1 MLFYALITRVDQNS
15 LQAFYKRFIIDR
27 IQDGGV
33 ARRGGPLP
41 YRVPD
46 FSSHGVTTPHLPP
59 PTLSSSAPRDETW
72 AVDERSLK
80 LFAEQLK
87 GPPTDRAW
95 YDLRREAERIA
106 LVPGFDRLITL
117 DANAIKELPHQID
130 VAQRV
135 LRQMGGRAILADE
148 VGLGKTI
155 EASII
160 YKELAIRGLARRAL
174 ILTPASLVGQWQ
186 GELAEKFF
194 ERFDAPTDPD
204 DWQRV
209 TKAIV
214 SHDRARSRRH
224 AEEILRH
231 HWDLVIVDEAH
242 KIKSHRGA
250 TYQFIERIERD
261 FILLLTAT
269 PLQNDL
275 RELYNLVTLLRP
287 GQLGTWEEFRAEHL
301 VAGDHRQPRDPEAL
315 RALTHEVMIRTRRS
329 SVVDDLNLPPRR
341 PRHPE
346 VKLTTA
352 ERDLYDR
359 TTQFLRRLYR
369 EGFVQPAEQEET
381 EDGGEAPRRRLTK
394 KGILQLAVIHLRQR
408 LCSSAKALAES
419 LEHLAESER
428 ISPEYRT
435 IARQLAQRAQKIKT
449 HAKLNVLTAVLKET
463 PDRVVVFSDH
473 RPTIQLIEQR
483 VQALGRKPIVYWGA
497 HATPER
503 DKRIRAFHEDERSVL
518 IATRAGSEG
527 RNLQFCNVLVNYD
540 LPWNPMVVEQRIG
553 RLHRIGQTR
562 EVHIVNL
569 AAAGTIESYILEL
582 LDRKI
587 KLFELVVGELDLILG
602 EFGGAHTFEGRLA
615 DEWLA
620 ADNEEDFARRVETIG
635 ADIEKSSAVGKEQEQ
650 LNSLIA
656 PDDNA
661 TRLER
666 RFETLSV
673 PGRLRLGLGTSQVTK
688 AAGWDAKRR
697 RLGVHVT
704 EVLEALE
711 SIEPIGGITM
721 PQPAGSHPQYGELV
735 RLTGMSSSGR
745 AITLVAQVEHLP
757 LVLVDIQVDT
767 A

>member
-1 MLFYALITRVDQNS
+1 MTLPN
-15 LQAFYKRFIIDR
+15 
-27 IQDGGV
+27 
-33 ARRGGPLP
+33 PLP
-41 YRVPD
+41 QPD
-46 FSSHGVTTPHLPP
+46 ASW
-59 PTLSSSAPRDETW
+59 E
-72 AVDERSLK
+72 VDERSLTLFVEK
-80 LFAEQLK
+80 LKE
-87 GPPTDRAW
+87 PPADRAW
-95 YDLRREAERIA
+95 YELRREAERIA

-135 LRQMGGRAILADE
+135 LRDMGGRAILADE

-155 EASII
+155 EASIV
-160 YKELAIRGLARRAL
+160 YKELAVRGLARRAL

-186 GELAEKFF
+186 GELEEKFF
-194 ERFDAPTDPD
+194 ERFETPTDPD

-209 TKAIV
+209 TKAII
-214 SHDRARSRRH
+214 SHDRARTRRH

-231 HWDLVIVDEAH
+231 RWDLVIVDEAH
-242 KIKSHRGA
+242 KVKSHRGA
-250 TYQFIERIERD
+250 TYQFIEKIERD

-275 RELYNLVTLLRP
+275 RELYNLITLLRP
-287 GQLGTWEEFRAEHL
+287 GQLGTWQEFKSEHL
-301 VAGDHRQPRDPEAL
+301 VSGDHRQPRDPEAL

-329 SVVDDLNLPPRR
+329 SVALDLDLPPRR

-346 VKLTTA
+346 VKLTRA
-352 ERDLYDR
+352 EADLYQR
-359 TTQFLRRLYR
+359 TTDFLRRLYR
-369 EGFVQPAEQEET
+369 EGFIQPAEQEEP
-381 EDGGEAPRRRLTK
+381 EDGAPRRRTTK

-408 LCSSAKALAES
+408 LCSSARALAES
-419 LEHLAESER
+419 LTHLAESER
-428 ISPEYRT
+428 ISPEYRN
-435 IARQLAQRAQKIKT
+435 IAKQLAKRAQGIRT
-449 HAKLNVLTAVLKET
+449 HAKLDVLTKLLKET
-463 PDRVVVFSDH
+463 PDRLVIFSDH
-473 RPTIQLIEQR
+473 RPTIELIEER
-483 VQALGRKPIVYWGA
+483 VTKLGRQPIVYWGA
-497 HATPER
+497 HSTAER
-503 DKRIRAFHEDERSVL
+503 DKRIRAFHEDQRSVL

-569 AAAGTIESYILEL
+569 AAAGTIESYILQL

-587 KLFELVVGELDLILG
+587 KLFELVVGELDVILG
-602 EFGGAHTFEGRLA
+602 EFGGAQQFEGRLA
-615 DEWLA
+615 EEWLA
-620 ADNEEDFARRVETIG
+620 AEGEEDFARRVETLG

-661 TRLER
+661 MRLER

-673 PGRLRLGLGTSQVTK
+673 PGRLRLGLGTSQVVKTTRWETK
-688 AAGWDAKRR
+688 RH

-704 EVLEALE
+704 ELLEALE
-711 SIEPIGGITM
+711 SIEPIGGVTTEQ
-721 PQPAGSHPQYGELV
+721 QPAGTHPEYGDLV
-735 RLTGMSSSGR
+735 RLTGLTSTGR
-745 AITLVAQVEHLP
+745 AITLVAQVDRLP
-757 LVLVDIQVDT
+757 LALVDIEADP

>member
-1 MLFYALITRVDQNS
+1 MTLPN
-15 LQAFYKRFIIDR
+15 
-27 IQDGGV
+27 
-33 ARRGGPLP
+33 PLP
-41 YRVPD
+41 D
-46 FSSHGVTTPHLPP
+46 DS
-59 PTLSSSAPRDETW
+59 W
-72 AVDERSLK
+72 AVDERSLN
-80 LFAEQLK
+80 LFVDALKQPPAE
-87 GPPTDRAW
+87 RAW
-95 YDLRREAERIA
+95 YELRREAERIA

-135 LRQMGGRAILADE
+135 LRDMGGRAILADE

-186 GELAEKFF
+186 GELEEKFF
-194 ERFDAPTDPD
+194 ERFETPTDPD

-209 TKAIV
+209 TKAII

-231 HWDLVIVDEAH
+231 RWDLVIVDEAH
-242 KIKSHRGA
+242 KVKSHRGA
-250 TYQFIERIERD
+250 TYQFIEKIERD

-275 RELYNLVTLLRP
+275 RELYNLITLLRP
-287 GQLGTWEEFRAEHL
+287 GQLGTWQEFKSEHL
-301 VAGDHRQPRDPEAL
+301 VSGDHRQPRDPEAL

-346 VKLTTA
+346 VKLTRVEA
-352 ERDLYDR
+352 DLYRR
-359 TTQFLRRLYR
+359 TTEFLRRLYR
-369 EGFVQPAEQEET
+369 EGFITPVEQEEP
-381 EDGGEAPRRRLTK
+381 EDEAPRRRTTK

-408 LCSSAKALAES
+408 LCSSSRALAES
-419 LEHLAESER
+419 LAHLAESER
-428 ISPEYRT
+428 INPEYRA
-435 IARQLAQRAQKIKT
+435 IAKQLAQRAEGIKT
-449 HAKLNVLTAVLKET
+449 HAKLDVLTKLLKET
-463 PDRVVVFSDH
+463 PDRLVVFSDH
-473 RPTIQLIEQR
+473 RPTIQLIEER
-483 VQALGRKPIVYWGA
+483 VKKLGRQPIVYWGA
-497 HATPER
+497 HSTPER
-503 DKRIRAFHEDERSVL
+503 DKRIRAFHDDDTSVL

-553 RLHRIGQTR
+553 RLHRIGQKR

-569 AAAGTIESYILEL
+569 AAAGTIESYILQL
-582 LDRKI
+582 LDQKI

-602 EFGGAHTFEGRLA
+602 EFGGAQEFEGRLA
-615 DEWLA
+615 KEWLA
-620 ADNEEDFARRVETIG
+620 AESEEDFARRVETMG
-635 ADIEKSSAVGKEQEQ
+635 ADIEKSSAAGKEQEE

-661 TRLER
+661 MRLER

-673 PGRLRLGLGTSQVTK
+673 PGRLRLGLGTSQVVKTTRWETK
-688 AAGWDAKRR
+688 RH

-704 EVLEALE
+704 ELLEALE
-711 SIEPIGGITM
+711 SIEPIGGVTTER
-721 PQPAGSHPQYGELV
+721 QPAGTHPEYGDLV
-735 RLTGMSSSGR
+735 RLTGLTSTGR
-745 AITLVAQVEHLP
+745 AITLVAQVDRLP
-757 LVLVDIQVDT
+757 LALVDIEADPK
-767 A
+767 

>member
-1 MLFYALITRVDQNS
+1 MADDLWS
-15 LQAFYKRFIIDR
+15 
-27 IQDGGV
+27 
-33 ARRGGPLP
+33 
-41 YRVPD
+41 
-46 FSSHGVTTPHLPP
+46 
-59 PTLSSSAPRDETW
+59 
-72 AVDERSLK
+72 VDERSFE
-80 LFAEQLK
+80 LFVKQLAA
-87 GPPTDRAW
+87 PRAHRAW
-95 YDLRREAERIA
+95 YELRREAEHVA

-117 DANAIKELPHQID
+117 GGHAIKELPHQID

-135 LRQMGGRAILADE
+135 LRHMGGRAILADE

-155 EASII
+155 EASIV
-160 YKELAIRGLARRAL
+160 YRELAIRGLARRAL

-186 GELAEKFF
+186 GELEEKFF
-194 ERFDAPTDPD
+194 QRFETPTDPD
-204 DWQRV
+204 DWRSV

-250 TYQFIERIERD
+250 TYKFIEKIERD

-275 RELYNLVTLLRP
+275 RELYNLITLLRP
-287 GQLGTWEEFRAEHL
+287 GQLGTWEEFRAAHL
-301 VAGDHRQPRDPEAL
+301 VAGDPRQPKDPEAL
-315 RALTHEVMIRTRRS
+315 RTLTHAVMIRTRRA
-329 SVVDDLNLPPRR
+329 SVVDDLDLPPRR

-346 VKLTTA
+346 VKLTKA
-352 ERDLYDR
+352 EADLYER
-359 TTQFLRRLYR
+359 TTEFLRKLYR
-369 EGFVQPAEQEET
+369 EGFVPHEEDESASPLSET
-381 EDGGEAPRRRLTK
+381 ERGSGGEGPRRTG
-394 KGILQLAVIHLRQR
+394 KGMVQLAMIHLRQR

-419 LEHLAESER
+419 LGALAEAER
-428 ISPEYRT
+428 IKPQYRGLG
-435 IARQLAQRAQKIKT
+435 RQLAARAGKVNT
-449 HAKLNVLTAVLKET
+449 HAKLNVLTRILKET

-473 RPTIQLIEQR
+473 RPTLELIGQR
-483 VQALGRKPIVYWGA
+483 VKALKRTPIVYWGA
-497 HATPER
+497 LTTAER
-503 DKRIRAFHEDERSVL
+503 DKRIRAFHDDEKSVL

-527 RNLQFCNVLVNYD
+527 RNLQICNVLVNYD

-553 RLHRIGQTR
+553 RVHRIGQKR

-569 AAAGTIESYILEL
+569 AAAGTIESYILHL
-582 LDRKI
+582 LDKKI

-602 EFGGAHTFEGRLA
+602 EFGGAQKFEVRLA

-620 ADNEEDFARRVETIG
+620 AENDDDFARRVETLG
-635 ADIEKSSAVGKEQEQ
+635 LDIEKSSAAGREQER

-666 RFETLSV
+666 RFDDLSV
-673 PGRLRLGLGTSQVTK
+673 PARLRLGLGTNQLVK
-688 AAGWDAKRR
+688 AAGWEAKRT

-704 EVLEALE
+704 ELLEALE
-711 SIEPIGGITM
+711 SIEPIGGASTT
-721 PQPAGSHPQYGELV
+721 QPAGSHPQYGALV
-735 RLTGMSSSGR
+735 RLTGLTSSGR
-745 AITLVAQVEHLP
+745 AITLVAQVERRP
-757 LVLVDIQVDT
+757 LALVDIAVES

>member
-1 MLFYALITRVDQNS
+1 MTLPN
-15 LQAFYKRFIIDR
+15 
-27 IQDGGV
+27 
-33 ARRGGPLP
+33 PLP
-41 YRVPD
+41 QPD
-46 FSSHGVTTPHLPP
+46 ASW
-59 PTLSSSAPRDETW
+59 E
-72 AVDERSLK
+72 VDERSLTLFVEK
-80 LFAEQLK
+80 LKEPPAE
-87 GPPTDRAW
+87 RAW
-95 YDLRREAERIA
+95 YELRREAERIA

-135 LRQMGGRAILADE
+135 LRDMGGRAILADE

-186 GELAEKFF
+186 GELEEKFF
-194 ERFDAPTDPD
+194 ERFDTPTDPD
-204 DWQRV
+204 DWQRG
-209 TKAIV
+209 TITRAII

-231 HWDLVIVDEAH
+231 RWDLVIVDEAH
-242 KIKSHRGA
+242 KVKSHRGA
-250 TYQFIERIERD
+250 TYQFIEKIERD

-275 RELYNLVTLLRP
+275 RELYNLITLLRP
-287 GQLGTWEEFRAEHL
+287 GQLGTWQEFKSEHL
-301 VAGDHRQPRDPEAL
+301 VSGDHRQPRDPEAL

-346 VKLTTA
+346 VKLTRA
-352 ERDLYDR
+352 EADLYQR
-359 TTQFLRRLYR
+359 TTEFLRRLYR
-369 EGFVQPAEQEET
+369 EGFIQPAEQEDT
-381 EDGGEAPRRRLTK
+381 EDGAPRRRRTK
-394 KGILQLAVIHLRQR
+394 RGILQLAVIHLRQR
-408 LCSSAKALAES
+408 LCSSSRALAES
-419 LEHLAESER
+419 LAHLAESER
-428 ISPEYRT
+428 ISPQYRA
-435 IARQLAQRAQKIKT
+435 IAKQLAKRAEGIKT
-449 HAKLNVLTAVLKET
+449 HAKLDVLTKLLKET
-463 PDRVVVFSDH
+463 PDRLVVFSDH
-473 RPTIQLIEQR
+473 RPTIQLIEER
-483 VQALGRKPIVYWGA
+483 VKRLGRQPIVYWGA
-497 HATPER
+497 HSTADR
-503 DKRIRAFHEDERSVL
+503 DKRIRAFHEDTRSVL

-569 AAAGTIESYILEL
+569 AAAGTIESYILQL

-602 EFGGAHTFEGRLA
+602 EFGGAQEFEGRLA
-615 DEWLA
+615 KEWLA
-620 ADNEEDFARRVETIG
+620 AESEEDFARRVEVLG
-635 ADIEKSSAVGKEQEQ
+635 ADIETSGAVAKEQEA

-661 TRLER
+661 MRLER

-673 PGRLRLGLGTSQVTK
+673 PSRLRLGLGTSQVVKT
-688 AAGWDAKRR
+688 ATWEAKRHKLR
-697 RLGVHVT
+697 VHVT

-711 SIEPIGGITM
+711 SIEPIGGGGVTTL
-721 PQPAGSHPQYGELV
+721 QPAGSHPEYGELV
-735 RLTGMSSSGR
+735 RLTGLTSAGR
-745 AITLVAQVEHLP
+745 AITLVAQVDRRP
-757 LVLVDIQVDT
+757 LTLVDIEAD
-767 A
+767 AA

>member
-1 MLFYALITRVDQNS
+1 MPDPA
-15 LQAFYKRFIIDR
+15 
-27 IQDGGV
+27 
-33 ARRGGPLP
+33 
-41 YRVPD
+41 VPVW
-46 FSSHGVTTPHLPP
+46 S
-59 PTLSSSAPRDETW
+59 
-72 AVDERSLK
+72 VDERSLE
-80 LFAEQLK
+80 LFAKQLDA
-87 GPPTDRAW
+87 PSAPRAW
-95 YDLRREAERIA
+95 YELRREAEHVA

-117 DANAIKELPHQID
+117 GGHAIKELPHQID

-160 YKELAIRGLARRAL
+160 YWELAIRGLARRTL

-186 GELAEKFF
+186 GELEEKFF
-194 ERFDAPTDPD
+194 QHFDTPTDPD

-209 TKAIV
+209 TRAIG

-250 TYQFIERIERD
+250 TYQFIEKIERD
-261 FILLLTAT
+261 FLLLLTAT

-275 RELYNLVTLLRP
+275 RELYNLITLLRP
-287 GQLGTWEEFRAEHL
+287 GQLGTWQEFKSEHL
-301 VAGDHRQPRDPEAL
+301 VSGDHRQPRDPEAL

-346 VKLTTA
+346 VKLTRA
-352 ERDLYDR
+352 EADLYQR
-359 TTQFLRRLYR
+359 TTDFLRRLYR
-369 EGFVQPAEQEET
+369 EGFIQPAEQEET
-381 EDGGEAPRRRLTK
+381 EDGAPRRRTK

-408 LCSSAKALAES
+408 LCSSSRALAES
-419 LEHLAESER
+419 LAHLAESER
-428 ISPEYRT
+428 ISPQYRV
-435 IARQLAQRAQKIKT
+435 IATQLAKRAERIKT
-449 HAKLNVLTAVLKET
+449 HAKLDVLTKLLKET

-473 RPTIQLIEQR
+473 RPTIQLIEER
-483 VQALGRKPIVYWGA
+483 VKQLNRKPIVYWGA
-497 HATPER
+497 HSTADR
-503 DKRIRAFHEDERSVL
+503 DKRIRAFHDDERSVL

-569 AAAGTIESYILEL
+569 AAAGTIESYILQL
-582 LDRKI
+582 LDQKI

-602 EFGGAHTFEGRLA
+602 EFGGAQEFEGRLA
-615 DEWLA
+615 KEWLA
-620 ADNEEDFARRVETIG
+620 AESEEDFARRVETMG
-635 ADIEKSSAVGKEQEQ
+635 VEIEKSSAAGKEQEE

-661 TRLER
+661 MRLER

-673 PGRLRLGLGTSQVTK
+673 PGRLRLGLGTSRVLK
-688 AAGWDAKRR
+688 AVGWDAKRH

-711 SIEPIGGITM
+711 SIEPIGGVTT
-721 PQPAGSHPQYGELV
+721 PQPAGRHPEYGELV
-735 RLTGMSSSGR
+735 RLTGLTSAGR
-745 AITLVAQVEHLP
+745 AITLVAQVDHLP
-757 LVLVDIQVDT
+757 LVLVDIEAD
-767 A
+767 AA

>member
-1 MLFYALITRVDQNS
+1 MPEPS
-15 LQAFYKRFIIDR
+15 
-27 IQDGGV
+27 
-33 ARRGGPLP
+33 P
-41 YRVPD
+41 
-46 FSSHGVTTPHLPP
+46 LPP
-59 PTLSSSAPRDETW
+59 PPPAEDVWS
-72 AVDERSLK
+72 VDERSLRA
-80 LFAEQLK
+80 FAEQLQA
-87 GPPTDRAW
+87 PPADRAW
-95 YDLRREAERIA
+95 YDLRRDAERIA

-117 DANAIKELPHQID
+117 DANAIKELPHQIH

-186 GELAEKFF
+186 GELEEKFF
-194 ERFDAPTDPD
+194 ERFGAPTDPD
-204 DWQRV
+204 DWQHV

-224 AEEILRH
+224 AAEILRH

-250 TYQFIERIERD
+250 TYQFIEKIERD

-287 GQLGTWEEFRAEHL
+287 GQLGTWDEFRAEHL
-301 VAGDHRQPRDPEAL
+301 VAGDRRRPRDPDAL

-329 SVVDDLNLPPRR
+329 SVVDDLDLPPRR

-346 VKLTTA
+346 VRLTKA
-352 ERDLYDR
+352 ETDLYDR

-369 EGFVQPAEQEET
+369 EGFIQPAKQEDP
-381 EDGGEAPRRRLTK
+381 EDGGRARRRLTK
-394 KGILQLAVIHLRQR
+394 KGVVQLAVIHLRQR

-419 LEHLAESER
+419 LAHLADSER

-435 IARQLAQRAQKIKT
+435 VARQLAGRAQKIKT
-449 HAKLNVLTAVLKET
+449 HAKLDVLTAVLKET
-463 PDRVVVFSDH
+463 PDRVLVFSDH
-473 RPTIQLIEQR
+473 RPTIELIAQR
-483 VQALGRKPIVYWGA
+483 VEALGRTAIVYWGA

-503 DKRIRAFHEDERSVL
+503 DKRIRAFHDNERSVL

-553 RLHRIGQTR
+553 RLHRIGQKR

-569 AAAGTIESYILEL
+569 AAAGTIESYILQL

-602 EFGGAHTFEGRLA
+602 DFGGAQQFEGRLA

-620 ADNEEDFARRVETIG
+620 AESEEDFARRVEKIG
-635 ADIEKSSAVGKEQEQ
+635 VDIEKSSAVGKEQEQ

-661 TRLER
+661 VRLER
-666 RFETLSV
+666 RFDTLSA
-673 PGRLRLGLGTSQVTK
+673 PARLRLGLGTSQVIK
-688 AAGWDAKRR
+688 APGWDAKRQ

-704 EVLEALE
+704 EVLEALK
-711 SIEPIGGITM
+711 SIEPIAGVTT
-721 PQPAGSHPQYGELV
+721 PEPAGHHPKYGELV
-735 RLTGMSSSGR
+735 KVTGLTSAGR
-745 AITLVAQVEHLP
+745 TISLVAQANRLP
-757 LVLVDIQVDT
+757 LVLVDIDVH
-767 A
+767 AA

>member
-1 MLFYALITRVDQNS
+1 MTLPN
-15 LQAFYKRFIIDR
+15 
-27 IQDGGV
+27 
-33 ARRGGPLP
+33 PLP
-41 YRVPD
+41 QPD
-46 FSSHGVTTPHLPP
+46 ASWV
-59 PTLSSSAPRDETW
+59 
-72 AVDERSLK
+72 VDERSLTLFVEK
-80 LFAEQLK
+80 LKEPAA
-87 GPPTDRAW
+87 DRAW
-95 YDLRREAERIA
+95 YELRREAERIA

-135 LRQMGGRAILADE
+135 LRDMGGRAILADE

-186 GELAEKFF
+186 GELEEKFF
-194 ERFDAPTDPD
+194 ERFETPTDPD
-204 DWQRV
+204 DWPRL

-214 SHDRARSRRH
+214 SHDRARSRHH
-224 AEEILRH
+224 AAEILRH
-231 HWDLVIVDEAH
+231 RWDLVIVDEAH

-250 TYQFIERIERD
+250 TYQFIEKIERD

-287 GQLGTWEEFRAEHL
+287 GQLGTWEEFRAEQL
-301 VAGDHRQPRDPEAL
+301 VADDHRPRRDPEAL
-315 RALTHEVMIRTRRS
+315 RARPHEVMIRTRRS

-359 TTQFLRRLYR
+359 TTQFLRQLYR
-369 EGFVQPAEQEET
+369 EGFVQPQEQEE
-381 EDGGEAPRRRLTK
+381 EAEEGTPRRRRSG
-394 KGILQLAVIHLRQR
+394 KGMLQLAVIHLRQR

-419 LEHLAESER
+419 LEHLAEGER
-428 ISPEYRT
+428 IRPAYRT

-497 HATPER
+497 HGTPER
-503 DKRIRAFHEDERSVL
+503 DKRIRAFHADERSVL

-602 EFGGAHTFEGRLA
+602 EFGGAQQFEGRLA
-615 DEWLA
+615 EEWLA
-620 ADNEEDFARRVETIG
+620 AESEEDFARRVETIG

-666 RFETLSV
+666 RFDTLSV

-688 AAGWDAKRR
+688 AAGWDAKRQ

-711 SIEPIGGITM
+711 SIEPIGGITT

-735 RLTGMSSSGR
+735 RLTGMSSTGR

>member
-1 MLFYALITRVDQNS
+1 VTLPQ
-15 LQAFYKRFIIDR
+15 
-27 IQDGGV
+27 
-33 ARRGGPLP
+33 PLP
-41 YRVPD
+41 D
-46 FSSHGVTTPHLPP
+46 DS
-59 PTLSSSAPRDETW
+59 W

-80 LFAEQLK
+80 LFVDALREPPAE
-87 GPPTDRAW
+87 RAW
-95 YDLRREAERIA
+95 YELRREAERIA

-135 LRQMGGRAILADE
+135 LRDMGGRAILADE

-186 GELAEKFF
+186 GELEEKFF
-194 ERFDAPTDPD
+194 ERFETPTDPD

-209 TKAIV
+209 TKAII

-231 HWDLVIVDEAH
+231 RWDLVIVDEAH
-242 KIKSHRGA
+242 KVKSHRGA
-250 TYQFIERIERD
+250 TYQFIEKIERD

-275 RELYNLVTLLRP
+275 RELYNLITLLRP
-287 GQLGTWEEFRAEHL
+287 GQLGTWQEFKGEHL
-301 VAGDHRQPRDPEAL
+301 VSGDHRQPRDPEAL

-346 VKLTTA
+346 VKLTRA
-352 ERDLYDR
+352 EADLYRR
-359 TTQFLRRLYR
+359 TTEFLRRLYR
-369 EGFVQPAEQEET
+369 EGFIKPAEPEET
-381 EDGGEAPRRRLTK
+381 EDEAPRRRPTK

-408 LCSSAKALAES
+408 LCSSSRALAES
-419 LEHLAESER
+419 LAHLAESER
-428 ISPEYRT
+428 INPEYRA
-435 IARQLAQRAQKIKT
+435 IAKQLAKRAAGIKT
-449 HAKLNVLTAVLKET
+449 HAKLDVLTKLLKET
-463 PDRVVVFSDH
+463 PDRLVIFSDH
-473 RPTIQLIEQR
+473 RPTIQLIEER
-483 VQALGRKPIVYWGA
+483 VKKLGRQPIVYWGA
-497 HATPER
+497 HSTADR
-503 DKRIRAFHEDERSVL
+503 DKRIRAFHEDKRSVL

-569 AAAGTIESYILEL
+569 AAAGTIESYILQL
-582 LDRKI
+582 LDQKI

-602 EFGGAHTFEGRLA
+602 EFGGAQTFEGRLA
-615 DEWLA
+615 EEWLA
-620 ADNEEDFARRVETIG
+620 ADSEADFARRVETMG
-635 ADIEKSSAVGKEQEQ
+635 AEIEKSSAAGKEQEE

-661 TRLER
+661 MRLER
-666 RFETLSV
+666 RFEALSV
-673 PGRLRLGLGTSQVTK
+673 PGRLRLGLGTSQIVKTTR
-688 AAGWDAKRR
+688 WEAKRR

-704 EVLEALE
+704 ELLEALE
-711 SIEPIGGITM
+711 SIEPIGGVTTE
-721 PQPAGSHPQYGELV
+721 QPAGTHPEYGDLV
-735 RLTGMSSSGR
+735 RLTGLTSSGR
-745 AITLVAQVEHLP
+745 AITLVAQVNRLP
-757 LVLVDIQVDT
+757 LALVDIEADP